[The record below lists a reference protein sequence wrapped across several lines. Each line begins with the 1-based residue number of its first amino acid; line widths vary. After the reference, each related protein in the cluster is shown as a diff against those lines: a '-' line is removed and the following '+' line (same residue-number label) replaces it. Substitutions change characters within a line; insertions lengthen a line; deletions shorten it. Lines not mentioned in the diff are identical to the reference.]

1 MFSIYGLQ
9 KPSLQVLKSGGTHS
23 KLFLQ
28 EDFLWSDKY
37 SSLSLRLSLINK
49 LILLEKSCFNGSDF
63 SVEVECLSDAAGQI
77 ISFDFNKH

>member
-1 MFSIYGLQ
+1 MV
-9 KPSLQVLKSGGTHS
+9 PKSGGSHL
-23 KLFLQ
+23 KLCLQ

-63 SVEVECLSDAAGQI
+63 SVEVESVSDAAGWI
-77 ISFDFNKH
+77 IYFDFNKHWKKKSALFHFIL